1 MGQTGRTDG
10 AEYLCKAEHEL
21 KEITLRWV
29 ILIAFLAAPAGAVA
43 AELLVNGDFEI
54 GAAQDYKASSFAA
67 RGWRRQLWRPGEW
80 NVWLTD
86 GSRTRQ
92 VGKGNKALQYRWG
105 ACRIYQV
112 FSAAGGKEYNFSVDY
127 YLGSRE
133 CRWQA
138 RIQVQWFGASDKP
151 IGRIT
156 TVAEVINAKALTR
169 KWSRLTGAASAP
181 DGTAYGRIILNVNNR
196 GAGRYFQ
203 GVYLDN
209 ASVTGA
215 AGTHN
220 LPVTFISSPGD
231 LKLRAINESTPYKDS
246 LTNYAEDKDADKLMF
261 ARISGPKW
269 LNVKPDGAM
278 TGTPKF
284 ADAGNN
290 MLVVKVADG
299 RGSSETRTLTIP
311 VKGRLTLGNLFGDNM
326 VLQRDAAFSVFGKA
340 IANSPVRVAIS
351 SGEAAET
358 KAGADGAW
366 SVKLPALKV
375 SAGGPVT
382 MSIVSGPRTL
392 VLKNLLVGDVWFCS
406 GQSNM
411 SWPMTYTDTAAR
423 EIKAASN
430 PNLRMVKTP
439 ETVAASPWRDLDA
452 PADWKA
458 AGPKAVAQFSAV
470 AYHFGKDLQRA
481 VKIPI
486 GLIQS
491 SQGGSSIEPW
501 ASAMRPGGSK
511 TLYNSRVH
519 PYTRLPI
526 KGVIWYQGEANV
538 RDGARY
544 TGKMKTLIA
553 DWRKQWGV
561 GQFPFYFVQLAAF
574 NYKGDAPHQLPEL
587 WAAQTA
593 AAATIP
599 NTAMAVITDVSDI
612 TNIHPRKKAP
622 VGRRLALLARHGTYG
637 EKNLVYSGP
646 TLRAAKK
653 EKDKVRVWFDH
664 IGGGLASRDSHPIN
678 GFELAGAD
686 GKFVGAQ
693 AVIQRDTVVVS
704 AAAVKNPAWVR
715 FAWHE
720 TARSNLMNKQ
730 GLPANS
736 FTKRLGATSRP
747 PATDNSPASHADG

>member
-1 MGQTGRTDG
+1 MR
-10 AEYLCKAEHEL
+10 KAKQKL
-21 KEITLRWV
+21 KKITLRWV
-29 ILIAFLAAPAGAVA
+29 LLCVFLAAPGGAFA
-43 AELLVNGDFEI
+43 TELLVNGDFEI
-54 GAAQDYKASSFAA
+54 GTAQDYKASSFAA
-67 RGWRRQLWRPGEW
+67 KGWRRQLWRAGEW
-80 NVWLTD
+80 NAWLTD

-92 VGKGNKALQYRWG
+92 VGKGNKALRYRWG
-105 ACRIYQV
+105 ACHVYQV
-112 FSAAGGKEYNFSVDY
+112 FSAAAGKQYNFAVDY
-127 YLGSRE
+127 YLASRE

-138 RIQVQWFGASDKP
+138 RIQVEWINASDKP
-151 IGRIT
+151 IGGIA
-156 TVAEVINAKALTR
+156 TVAEVINAKAHTR
-169 KWSRLTGAASAP
+169 KWSRLKGSASAP
-181 DGTAYGRIILNVNNR
+181 AGTAYARIILNINNR
-196 GAGRYFQ
+196 GAGQYFQ

-209 ASVTGA
+209 ASVTGP

-220 LPVTFISSPGD
+220 LPVTFISSPDD
-231 LKLRAINESTPYKDS
+231 LKLRSVNESTQYTDS
-246 LTNYAEDKDADKLMF
+246 LTNYAEDKDGDKLTF
-261 ARISGPKW
+261 TKISGPKW
-269 LNVKPDGAM
+269 LDIKPDGAM
-278 TGTPKF
+278 KGTPTF
-284 ADAGNN
+284 ADAGDNK
-290 MLVVKVADG
+290 LIVKISDG
-299 RGSSETRTLTIP
+299 RGSSETRTLTVP
-311 VKGRLTLGNLFGDNM
+311 VNGYLTLGNLFDDDM
-326 VLQRDAAFSVFGKA
+326 VLQRDATFSVFGKA
-340 IANSPVRVAIS
+340 VAKTPVRVKMS
-351 SGEAAET
+351 SGESAKT
-358 KAGADGAW
+358 IAGPDGAW

-375 SAGGPVT
+375 SKNGPIRMTVT
-382 MSIVSGPRTL
+382 SGPRTL
-392 VLKNLLVGDVWFCS
+392 VLKNVLVGDVWFCS

-411 SWPMTYTDTAAR
+411 SWPMNYTDTAVGD
-423 EIKAASN
+423 IKAAGN
-430 PNLRMVKTP
+430 PNLRLVKTP
-439 ETVAASPWRDLDA
+439 ETGAMTPWKDLDS

-458 AGPKAVAQFSAV
+458 AGPKAVQQFSAV
-470 AYHFGKDLQRA
+470 AYHFGKDLQAA

-501 ASAMRPGGSK
+501 ASAMRPAGSK

-538 RDGARY
+538 RDGGRY

-561 GQFPFYFVQLAAF
+561 GLFPFYFVQLASF
-574 NYKGDAPHQLPEL
+574 NYKGDAAYQLPEL

-622 VGRRLALLARHGTYG
+622 VGRRLALLARHGTYS

-646 TLRAAKK
+646 TFRAAKK
-653 EKDKVRVWFDH
+653 ERDKVRVWFDH

-686 GKFVGAQ
+686 GKFIGAN
-693 AVIQRDTVVVS
+693 ARIDGDTLVVS
-704 AAAVKNPAWVR
+704 AASIKNPAHVR

-720 TARSNLMNKQ
+720 TARSNLMNKE

-736 FTKRLGATSRP
+736 FQKGLPRLKTGA
-747 PATDNSPASHADG
+747 ASKK